1 MAVDRASLLDR
12 RFVDGLARFAPRP
25 PAERVTSLDATLRPG
40 TRLTARLAL
49 DLFDAQAGSRH
60 LDLAARALR
69 ARGEGFY
76 TIGSSGHEGNAAVA
90 AALRPT
96 DPAFVHYR
104 SGAFYLAR
112 AHQVPG
118 QTPLLDILLG
128 LCASTDDPI
137 AGGRHKVFGSAA
149 LAIPPQTST
158 IASHLPK
165 AVGAAVA
172 LERAVRLGVEP
183 RLLPGSPTPADA
195 IVVCSFGDASAN
207 HSTAAG
213 AINAATWTAFQ
224 NLPVPILFVCEDNGL
239 GISVRTPDGWI
250 AAAFATRPALRYLAG
265 DGRDL
270 ASAYDAARVAVEHVR
285 STRRPAFLHL
295 RTVRLLGHAGSDVEQ
310 TYRSLAEIEAG

>member
-1 MAVDRASLLDR
+1 
-12 RFVDGLARFAPRP
+12 
-25 PAERVTSLDATLRPG
+25 
-40 TRLTARLAL
+40 
-49 DLFDAQAGSRH
+49 
-60 LDLAARALR
+60 
-69 ARGEGFY
+69 
-76 TIGSSGHEGNAAVA
+76 SGHEGNAAVA

-96 DPAFVHYR
+96 DPAFLHYR
-104 SGAFYLAR
+104 SGGFFVAR

-172 LERAVRLGVEP
+172 LDRATRLGLA
-183 RLLPGSPTPADA
+183 RGLGGSGGQPTPDDA
-195 IVVCSFGDASAN
+195 IVVCTFGDASAN

-213 AINAATWTAFQ
+213 AFNTASWTAFQ
-224 NLPVPILFVCEDNGL
+224 NLPVPILFVCEDNGI

-250 AAAFATRPALRYLAG
+250 AAAYGARPGLRYVAA
-265 DGRDL
+265 DGR
-270 ASAYDAARVAVEHVR
+270 
-285 STRRPAFLHL
+285 
-295 RTVRLLGHAGSDVEQ
+295 
-310 TYRSLAEIEAG
+310 